1 MQGWGKLGVIGL
13 CFTFWM
19 KNPNKKWIISLL
31 LFWVTCIFVVST
43 LNLFFWH
50 CCLCKY
56 VTIRNHLL
64 AKTAW
69 HEHSEQHL
77 VNRKDGTLLW
87 KLLLGRGQAL
97 RISVHD
103 FEVQS
108 CCCFWGTL
116 SVYNLPFACCVWKFL
131 TMQMRRRV
139 YNHSCL
145 WTEGFY
151 CGVHIDDT

>member
-50 CCLCKY
+50 CCLCNYSESFVSKNSL
-56 VTIRNHLL
+56 TWTFR
-64 AKTAW
+64 ATPGQQERW
-69 HEHSEQHL
+69 HFIMET
-77 VNRKDGTLLW
+77 VIGK
-87 KLLLGRGQAL
+87 GQAL

>member
-1 MQGWGKLGVIGL
+1 MAV
-13 CFTFWM
+13 
-19 KNPNKKWIISLL
+19 SLMAG
-31 LFWVTCIFVVST
+31 
-43 LNLFFWH
+43 LFFIFIFTKLIWIMV
-50 CCLCKY
+50 CYYFRLLAYWSFQLWICSSDIVVY